1 VLLLVPQAGREIA
14 SRTSTIDASAPKRSA
29 NTVNAGPRLHRFL
42 ECAPAGGQIER
53 LDLTMP
59 VGLPEDGSHDE
70 ASIAQ
75 RGIQAAGSL
84 ALPRWSQH
92 LIARD
97 VPPVK
102 FKVRF

>member
-1 VLLLVPQAGREIA
+1 MMSAAAQRDDRCFAAPNTVKGATL
-14 SRTSTIDASAPKRSA
+14 SKASA
-29 NTVNAGPRLHRFL
+29 RLIRLGFVREM

-75 RGIQAAGSL
+75 RGIQAAGC
-84 ALPRWSQH
+84 
-92 LIARD
+92 
-97 VPPVK
+97 
-102 FKVRF
+102 